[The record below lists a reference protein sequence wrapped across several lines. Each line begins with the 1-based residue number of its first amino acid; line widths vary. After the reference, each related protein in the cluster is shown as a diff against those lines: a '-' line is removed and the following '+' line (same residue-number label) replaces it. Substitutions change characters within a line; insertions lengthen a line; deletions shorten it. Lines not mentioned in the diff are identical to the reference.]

1 MDSLIKA
8 ASDFLA
14 AVLGKV
20 GFVGRPRR
28 RAAIHDDLQLLD
40 QLRDSADFGP
50 ESPAHHF
57 LRNHITAEVA
67 DYSGVEL
74 KRKRKIQWSSVV
86 ISIVIGA
93 PFGYWTYKLND
104 DGFSLLSLL
113 PGSIAALMFIA
124 ALGMI
129 FGGEEEASADQN
141 DAEPSGIE
149 KDPPGVGG
157 GEQPV
162 AQV

>member
-1 MDSLIKA
+1 VESLVKA

-40 QLRDSADFGP
+40 QLRDSSDFGP
-50 ESPAHHF
+50 DSPAHQF

-67 DYSGVEL
+67 GYSGVDL
-74 KRKRKIQWSSVV
+74 RRKRKIPWSSVV
-86 ISIVIGA
+86 LSVVIGA

-104 DGFSLLSLL
+104 DGFAWLSLL
-113 PGSIAALMFIA
+113 PGLIAALMFLA
-124 ALGMI
+124 SLGMI
-129 FGGEEEASADQN
+129 FGGEETSSDGDETEPPKDETDYEQTENDERSA
-141 DAEPSGIE
+141 AH
-149 KDPPGVGG
+149 
-157 GEQPV
+157 
-162 AQV
+162 A